1 MIGARPVGR
10 YQRLCGEQQRAYPD
24 GGRGRRVGVAMEC
37 FLEEEGSK
45 SGSDGLVGLEG
56 GTD

>member
-1 MIGARPVGR
+1 MVSSRELI
-10 YQRLCGEQQRAYPD
+10 QT
-24 GGRGRRVGVAMEC
+24 GRRVGVAMEC